1 MDAHR
6 ITPNGVAPRLRPGS
20 CIPAR
25 RLRLPG
31 LPEFDYFNDLK
42 VAELHRE
49 ITVMPQSL
57 VQIYVHIVFS
67 TADRIPFLNAP
78 GIRNNLH
85 RYLHGTCRNLGSPA
99 LRVNGTK
106 DHVHLLCRL
115 GKQCDVSDLVRD
127 LKRSSS
133 HWLGNDSLDQC
144 PFRWQKGYGAFSA
157 GNRELIHLADYIDNQ
172 EAHHRRVSFK
182 EEFRKLCEEQGMVID
197 ERYVWE

>member
-1 MDAHR
+1 MFR
-6 ITPNGVAPRLRPGS
+6 IPD
-20 CIPAR
+20 
-25 RLRLPG
+25 

-42 VAELHRE
+42 VTESPRQ
-49 ITVMPQSL
+49 ITLMPQSL
-57 VQIYVHIVFS
+57 VQVYVHIVFS
-67 TADRIPFLNAP
+67 TADRTPFLKDAE
-78 GIRNNLH
+78 IRQNLH
-85 RYLHGTCRNLGSPA
+85 RYLYGTCRNLGSPA
-99 LRVNGTK
+99 LRVNGTW

-133 HWLGNDSLDQC
+133 HWLGNGSLGLS

-157 GNRELIHLADYIDNQ
+157 SNSELIRLGDYIDNQ